1 MDPPE
6 DLKSLLRD
14 CFRAVQAHVH
24 GRLTAAGYADLR
36 PAHANV
42 LQYLGYDG
50 GLRVQ
55 DLASRAQMTWQSMAE
70 LVGQLERDG
79 YVVREPDPSDRRA
92 RLVTLTAKGRDLI
105 PIAIE
110 GMREVEDA
118 WAAEIGHNEL
128 KRLRAALQ
136 RLWQLPAGEPWARRD
151 PSQATQTGTSSHSTA
166 PD

>member
-24 GRLTAAGYADLR
+24 GRLTEAGYADLR

-136 RLWQLPAGEPWARRD
+136 RLWQVPADGPWARRD
-151 PSQATQTGTSSHSTA
+151 PSQATQTGTSSHSAA